1 MQASYGQRGIIGLA
15 TPQGN
20 PTAETEFRVLLPA
33 GVIPATARLV
43 SKDADP
49 RHRLRDYFVDL
60 SATLDRFDS
69 LPLASVGIA
78 CTGSSYVLGHAEAER
93 RCREVATARSLAVVS
108 AADAID
114 QALRHLGV
122 SRLALLCPY
131 PEWLE
136 LLAVAYWQDRGYSV
150 LDVMSVAGD
159 QHDTRSIYRLD
170 PASHT
175 RSIHERW
182 SSVTADAY
190 LITGTGMPSLGLIDA
205 LSAQLKAP
213 VLSSTL
219 CLAWACLGAADIN
232 PGSLGGTA
240 HMPLLAGWSE
250 ALARL

>member
-1 MQASYGQRGIIGLA
+1 
-15 TPQGN
+15 
-20 PTAETEFRVLLPA
+20 
-33 GVIPATARLV
+33 
-43 SKDADP
+43 
-49 RHRLRDYFVDL
+49 
-60 SATLDRFDS
+60 
-69 LPLASVGIA
+69 
-78 CTGSSYVLGHAEAER
+78 
-93 RCREVATARSLAVVS
+93 
-108 AADAID
+108 
-114 QALRHLGV
+114 
-122 SRLALLCPY
+122 
-131 PEWLE
+131 
-136 LLAVAYWQDRGYSV
+136 DRGYSV
-150 LDVMSVAGD
+150 VDVMSVAGD

-190 LITGTGMPSLGLIDA
+190 LITGTGMPSLALIDA

-219 CLAWACLGAADIN
+219 CLAWACLEAADIS